1 MESQIIK
8 KAISGDSEALT
19 ILIDKY
25 KDIAYNLA
33 LSIVKNK
40 ENAKDITQDSFLK
53 VLENIR
59 RFRSDS
65 KFSTWLYRIV
75 YNQSIGFIKK
85 TNQLNSIEREPAMI
99 FEYSEYNNSQEEE
112 LQELYKAIDL
122 LEDTEKNIIIFFY
135 LADKSVKEISHIM
148 NLSISNIKII
158 LHRTRKKLQEK
169 IEHARD

>member
-1 MESQIIK
+1 MKSLIIK
-8 KAISGDSEALT
+8 KAISGDSEALS

-53 VLENIR
+53 VLENIK
-59 RFRSDS
+59 RFRNES

-75 YNQSIGFIKK
+75 YNQSINFNKK
-85 TNQLNSIEREPAMI
+85 INYLNSIEHEPAMI
-99 FEYSEYNNSQEEE
+99 YEYSENDDYQDEEF
-112 LQELYKAIDL
+112 QELYKAIDL
-122 LEDTEKNIIIFFY
+122 LKDTEKNIIMLFY
-135 LADKSVKEISHIM
+135 LADKSVKEISHIT
-148 NLSISNIKII
+148 NLSISNVKVI

-169 IEHARD
+169 IEYARN

>member
-40 ENAKDITQDSFLK
+40 EDAKDITQDSFLK
-53 VLENIR
+53 VLENIN
-59 RFRSDS
+59 RFRNDS

-75 YNQSIGFIKK
+75 YNQSLGFA
-85 TNQLNSIEREPAMI
+85 NS
-99 FEYSEYNNSQEEE
+99 NNRKNTIDYVFLVEQAEKHDEQEERI
-112 LQELYKAIDL
+112 QVLYKAINL
-122 LEDTEKNIIIFFY
+122 LEDTDRNIIMLFY
-135 LADKSVKEISHIM
+135 LAEKSIKEIAQITGF
-148 NLSISNIKII
+148 SITNIKVI
-158 LHRTRKKLQEK
+158 LHRARKKLYKKLNYEDK
-169 IEHARD
+169 